1 MRLMK
6 KRFDEEELRF
16 SRFFFFRFCVYNDDY
31 ILMRKRFDEYLRIC
45 FRFDYGLMKKR
56 FDKDLDDV

>member
-16 SRFFFFRFCVYNDDY
+16 SRFFFFFRFCVYNDDY
-31 ILMRKRFDEYLRIC
+31 RLMKKRFDEYLRIC
-45 FRFDYGLMKKR
+45 F
-56 FDKDLDDV
+56 